1 MYIPASS
8 TVRTEPPGSH
18 LYSFNTVQRLI
29 MFVVTALSS
38 PGKNV
43 IAVKQRETAKINVVM
58 QLITEIY
65 LVN

>member
-1 MYIPASS
+1 
-8 TVRTEPPGSH
+8 
-18 LYSFNTVQRLI
+18 

-43 IAVKQRETAKINVVM
+43 IAVKQKETAKINVVM